1 MTKAHGIKVGDNNGD
16 LIIGHYII
24 SPVHWANGT
33 IDEVAIFNR
42 TLSAEEIL
50 EHYVAGLSGDGYCSP
65 GISTPTLEERVA
77 ALEEKLEMLNTTDQE
92 QDTKIEMLN
101 TTVQQQETKIGLID
115 STVNTLKDFV
125 NRIYD
130 ALSKKQRKDIGP
142 WPF

>member
-1 MTKAHGIKVGDNNGD
+1 M
-16 LIIGHYII
+16 
-24 SPVHWANGT
+24 
-33 IDEVAIFNR
+33 AIFNR